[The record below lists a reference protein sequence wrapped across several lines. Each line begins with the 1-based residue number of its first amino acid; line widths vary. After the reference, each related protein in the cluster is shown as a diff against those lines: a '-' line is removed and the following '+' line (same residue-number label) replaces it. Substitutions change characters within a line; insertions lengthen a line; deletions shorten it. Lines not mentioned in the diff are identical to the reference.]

1 MDSIPKGYKNTD
13 IGVIPEDWRTVLL
26 GKKATL
32 KARIGWQGLTTAEY
46 KESGEYYLITGTEFT
61 NGFINWAECNYI
73 EKKRY
78 DQDRHIQV
86 KAKDVLVTKDGT
98 IGKVAYVKGL
108 MKPATLN
115 SGVFVIRPTKNSF
128 KPEYFYHILSSS
140 IFRRFLAELSAGS
153 TINHLYQKDFVKFVF
168 QVPEDSAE
176 QDSISTALS
185 NIDSLITS
193 LEKLVEKKKMIKQGV
208 MQELLTGKRR
218 LPGFSGEWK
227 TKSIEDLEKEKLVK
241 LFRGNVISKNDIA
254 NNPGAYPIYSS
265 SIHNQGLF
273 GKYGKYMFDEEL
285 ITWSVDGGGD
295 FFHRSKHKYS
305 VTNVCG
311 YMRLDTSVINY
322 KFLAL
327 QLQLL
332 HSRKNFDYQTK
343 AHPSVIR
350 KEYVLSIP
358 TLEEQQYIAEFLQE
372 EEREITLLENKLSKL
387 KQIKQGAMQQL
398 LTGKIRLINK

>member
-1 MDSIPKGYKNTD
+1 MDNIPKGYKKTE
-13 IGVIPEDWRTVLL
+13 IGVIPEEWGIETLSEIISVSRGGSPRPIDAYITQSTNGVNWVKIGDVEKGAKYIFRTQEKIKPE
-26 GKKATL
+26 GKKYSRAVQCGDFLLSNSMSFGRPYIL
-32 KARIGWQGLTTAEY
+32 KTSGCIHDGWLVLQNY
-46 KESGEYYLITGTEFT
+46 KESFDQEFLYY
-61 NGFINWAECNYI
+61 
-73 EKKRY
+73 
-78 DQDRHIQV
+78 H
-86 KAKDVLVTKDGT
+86 
-98 IGKVAYVKGL
+98 
-108 MKPATLN
+108 
-115 SGVFVIRPTKNSF
+115 
-128 KPEYFYHILSSS
+128 LSSGMILDQYRKKASGSSVLNLNKELVGS
-140 IFRRFLAELSAGS
+140 IKVVVPSKEEQKLIATSLS
-153 TINHLYQKDFVKFVF
+153 D
-168 QVPEDSAE
+168 
-176 QDSISTALS
+176 
-185 NIDSLITS
+185 IDSLITS
-193 LEKLVEKKKMIKQGV
+193 LEKLIEKKKRIKQGV